1 MLNGLL
7 IVQLLLFCLI
17 FTLIVKVAVIGG
29 AVNGLYF
36 YPKEVQDRVIENG
49 LITREAVERR
59 RKIFMTA
66 FYVVMLVALVLIVR
80 VWNHVTDYW
89 TAYLQS
95 VIFLE
100 VMNWYDG
107 FIIDEIWVRF
117 SKFWVIPGLEDMDY
131 VQSWTQMFRKRLVL
145 TAIWLVGAAIIA
157 ALVVG
162 IRSAVC

>member
-49 LITREAVERR
+49 LITEAVERR

-107 FIIDEIWVRF
+107 IRDRQDMGRNKQF
-117 SKFWVIPGLEDMDY
+117 LEN
-131 VQSWTQMFRKRLVL
+131 TGNR
-145 TAIWLVGAAIIA
+145 
-157 ALVVG
+157 
-162 IRSAVC
+162 RSAICSDMGADG

>member
-100 VMNWYDG
+100 VMMS
-107 FIIDEIWVRF
+107 I
-117 SKFWVIPGLEDMDY
+117 L
-131 VQSWTQMFRKRLVL
+131 RLQ
-145 TAIWLVGAAIIA
+145 I
-157 ALVVG
+157 
-162 IRSAVC
+162 S

>member
-107 FIIDEIWVRF
+107 IVIDKIWVGT
-117 SKFWVIPGLEDMDY
+117 SSFWKIPGTEDLPY
-131 VQSWTQMFRKRLVL
+131 VQTWAQMAKKRGVL
-145 TAIWLVGAAIIA
+145 TVIWLIGSFLVAGIV
-157 ALVVG
+157 ALV
-162 IRSAVC
+162 